1 MISGRLLVV
10 DDEAPLRST
19 LASHLREI
27 GHEVLEADSA
37 TAALNQVKEFG
48 PDIVLTDV
56 KMPGMDGFE
65 LLAHLQKVTPDTDV
79 VIFTGHGDVEGAIE
93 AMKRGASDY
102 LMKPLDLDETENTIE
117 QCMLKRRLAK
127 GRPGAADEPAQSAP
141 AHGLVGKHPAMI
153 EVYKSIGAIAASNAP
168 VLIHGETGTGKE
180 LVARAI
186 HGTSARHDAPFVAV
200 NCTAVPKELLESE
213 LFGHVKGAFTG
224 AALDRRGKFDSA
236 RGGTLFLDE
245 IGDTDL
251 AFQAALLRVLQE
263 NEYYPVGS
271 DQPRTADVRII
282 TATHRPLRE
291 MVEEGTFRRDLFY
304 RLQVIEIE
312 LPPLRERRSDIPHLV
327 KHLLATASE
336 TAGVTPPVVPPDV
349 MEDLVWRDWLGNVR
363 ELRNVITRA
372 VILKR
377 GASLTLRDVG
387 GGASA
392 AWRGEQV
399 EPMTL
404 EGVRSSVERRHVQ
417 TVLHDTAGN
426 KSQAARVL
434 GISRPTL
441 DRLIRDHELAVRA

>member
-1 MISGRLLVV
+1 
-10 DDEAPLRST
+10 
-19 LASHLREI
+19 
-27 GHEVLEADSA
+27 
-37 TAALNQVKEFG
+37 
-48 PDIVLTDV
+48 
-56 KMPGMDGFE
+56 
-65 LLAHLQKVTPDTDV
+65 
-79 VIFTGHGDVEGAIE
+79 
-93 AMKRGASDY
+93 
-102 LMKPLDLDETENTIE
+102 
-117 QCMLKRRLAK
+117 
-127 GRPGAADEPAQSAP
+127 
-141 AHGLVGKHPAMI
+141 MI
-153 EVYKSIGAIAASNAP
+153 EVYKSIGSIAGSNAP

-186 HGTSARHDAPFVAV
+186 HGTSSRQAAPFVAV

-224 AALDRRGKFDSA
+224 AAIDRRGKFESA

-271 DQPRTADVRII
+271 DHPRTADVRII

-336 TAGVTPPVVPPDV
+336 TAGVTPPVVPSEV
-349 MEDLVWRDWLGNVR
+349 MEALVWRDWPGNVR

-372 VILKR
+372 VILRR
-377 GASLTLRDVG
+377 GPTLSLRDVG

-392 AWRGEQV
+392 VARAEAA

-417 TVLHDTAGN
+417 SVLQGTAGN

-441 DRLIRDHELAVRA
+441 DRLIRDRPTLDRLIREHELAVRA